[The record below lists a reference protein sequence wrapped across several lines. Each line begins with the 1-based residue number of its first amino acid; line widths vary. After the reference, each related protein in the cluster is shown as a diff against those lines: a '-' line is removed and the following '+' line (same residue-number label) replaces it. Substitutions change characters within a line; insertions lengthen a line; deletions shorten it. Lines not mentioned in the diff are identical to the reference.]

1 MHFILDFNIFYKAS
15 LVTSFFYLWSL
26 QMRKDILKLELALQ
40 EGMSAKIIDNKIV
53 IEIDKNITQRDLWIG
68 QIEMWLSGKDSIKA
82 ISSGYLRVSNKNKL
96 QYKNWR

>member
-1 MHFILDFNIFYKAS
+1 
-15 LVTSFFYLWSL
+15 
-26 QMRKDILKLELALQ
+26 MRKDILKLELALQ